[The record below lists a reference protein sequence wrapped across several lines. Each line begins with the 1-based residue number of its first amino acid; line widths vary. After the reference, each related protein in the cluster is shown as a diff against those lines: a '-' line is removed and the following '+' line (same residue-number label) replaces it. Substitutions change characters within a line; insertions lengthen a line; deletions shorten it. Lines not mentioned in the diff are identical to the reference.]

1 MKHAAVPRLRG
12 GRVARGAWLLGGLFV
27 FAVGIVCLYE
37 SRLGL
42 SPWDVLN
49 QGISKHSPLSFG
61 ESNILVGC
69 CVLGLAV
76 VLGARIGLGTVSN
89 AILVGTFVD
98 QLLRIGAVTRL
109 AHDPLGVRIVLLVAG
124 VAVMGL
130 ATGLYVGAGFGAG
143 PRDSLML
150 SLIRITHVRVGIVRG
165 ALEAAATI
173 AGFLLGGKVGI
184 GTLVFVLAIGP
195 AVEVSFALLGRSPFA
210 DGHGKDPEPSPHR
223 PGVHA

>member
-1 MKHAAVPRLRG
+1 LKHAEVPRLRG
-12 GRVARGAWLLGGLFV
+12 GPAARGAWLLGGLFV
-27 FAVGIVCLYE
+27 FAIGIVCLYE
-37 SRLGL
+37 SKLGL

-76 VLGARIGLGTVSN
+76 VLGARIGLGTVMN
-89 AILVGTFVD
+89 AVLIGAFVD

-109 AHDPLGVRIVLLVAG
+109 AHDSLGVRIALLAAG

-150 SLIRITHVRVGIVRG
+150 SLVRLTRVRVGVVRG
-165 ALEAAATI
+165 LLEAAATA
-173 AGFLLGGKVGI
+173 AGFVLGGTVGI

-195 AVEVSFALLGRSPFA
+195 AVEASFALLGRAPFSRA
-210 DGHGKDPEPSPHR
+210 
-223 PGVHA
+223 AAA